1 MSCSA
6 HAASVWLRA
15 GAFRRTQSRYRYGSK
30 WFSFA
35 VSIRLYFWIADMK
48 NTMQRWDEWLRRR
61 FRVYIWKQWKVP
73 SARIRNLI
81 KLGMRNGRP
90 TETETLERATG
101 RLPGAAFL
109 RTQLQAKDSQQPDTL
124 KSETTTSPCTYA
136 IEPPCT
142 ERYAR
147 WCERS
152 GRLSPS
158 YSISLSTFC

>member
-1 MSCSA
+1 M
-6 HAASVWLRA
+6 
-15 GAFRRTQSRYRYGSK
+15 
-30 WFSFA
+30 
-35 VSIRLYFWIADMK
+35 
-48 NTMQRWDEWLRRR
+48 
-61 FRVYIWKQWKVP
+61 
-73 SARIRNLI
+73 

-90 TETETLERATG
+90 TETETPERATG

-124 KSETTTSPCTYA
+124 KSDTTTSPCTYA

-152 GRLSPS
+152 GLLCPS
-158 YSISLSTFC
+158 YSMYEDSISSFLLYIPLMNQKSFVSLLQGPFEKYLP